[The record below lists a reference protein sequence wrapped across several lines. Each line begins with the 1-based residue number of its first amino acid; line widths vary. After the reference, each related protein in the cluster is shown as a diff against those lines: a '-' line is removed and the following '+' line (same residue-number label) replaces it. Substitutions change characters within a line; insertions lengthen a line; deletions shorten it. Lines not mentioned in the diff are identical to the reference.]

1 MAETLSIAV
10 PPLPW
15 RRIVVGCGMAAIDF
29 VATVDAFPKP
39 DDKIRSKRLK
49 VLGGGNAGNALT
61 CAARLGLT
69 PRLISKVADDTHG
82 GYILAELE
90 ADGIDISNVVI
101 CNGGTSTFSYV
112 IVDNQMKTRTCIYTP
127 VYPAMVPE
135 DLPRSSLLSAL
146 DEAKLVYFDGWL
158 HRTALVIAQQA
169 AEMNIPILIDAET
182 NKSGL
187 NGLLDLASYIICSEK
202 FPQEWTSIP
211 SITYA
216 LVSILLRFPHVR
228 FAIATLGEKGCI
240 MLERSID
247 DEGSDIDETDVENLL
262 ESLKMRV
269 DKDNV
274 LPSCVS
280 SECMRLC
287 APGVGTI
294 SGRLLL
300 GTAEIIP
307 SSEIV
312 DTTGAGDA
320 FIGAILY
327 ALCAEMPPEKMLPFA
342 AQVAALCCRALGART
357 GLPRRMDPRLAPF
370 LQ

>member
-1 MAETLSIAV
+1 MAETVAGEARTFASIAV
-10 PPLPW
+10 SSLPR
-15 RRIVVGCGMAAIDF
+15 RRIVVGCGMASIDF
-29 VATVDAFPKP
+29 VATVDALPKP
-39 DDKIRSKRLK
+39 DEKIRSKRL
-49 VLGGGNAGNALT
+49 
-61 CAARLGLT
+61 
-69 PRLISKVADDTHG
+69 KVADDTHG

-90 ADGIDISNVVI
+90 ADGVDISNVVI
-101 CNGGTSTFSYV
+101 SKGGTSTFSYV
-112 IVDNQMKTRTCIYTP
+112 IVDNQTKTRTCIYTP

-146 DEAKLVYFDGWL
+146 DEAKVVYFDGRL
-158 HRTALVIAQQA
+158 HKTALVVAQQA
-169 AEMNIPILIDAET
+169 AEMNIPILIDAER

-187 NGLLDLASYIICSEK
+187 SGLLDLASYVICSEK

-216 LVSILLRFPHVR
+216 LVSILLRLPHVR
-228 FAIATLGEKGCI
+228 FVIITLGEKGCI

-247 DEGSDIDETDVENLL
+247 GEGSEIDETDAENLL

-280 SECMRLC
+280 SECMRLH

-307 SSEIV
+307 SSELV

-342 AQVAALCCRALGART
+342 AQVAAFCCRALGARP
-357 GLPRRMDPRLAPF
+357 GLPRLMEPRLAPF
-370 LQ
+370 LH